1 MSNLALAKKTVV
13 LTHPFSTKSE
23 DFCQLFRDEGARVFH
38 FPLIKTVS
46 MLIPDTIL
54 SEIDQYDYLIFTSQN
69 GVKYFFAD
77 ERLIE
82 KVRQSNCKIISIGK
96 QTSNSLSN
104 LGLETDFCPKA
115 FNSDQLIVSL
125 KNEYL
130 LENKSILLVQGQL
143 APDKILNALSSN
155 NSVKRINVYQTKTP
169 NSCSIALEALCLT
182 GKIDYIVFTSP
193 SGFQGFTENYSQRL
207 KNNPQIVSIGPITSQ
222 KIESENYKVDLT
234 AEESTYQGIYQ
245 TIINNI

>member
-1 MSNLALAKKTVV
+1 MSKQALARKTVV
-13 LTHPFSTKSE
+13 LTHPFSTNSE
-23 DFCQLFRDEGARVFH
+23 DFCQLFRNEGARVFH
-38 FPLIKTVS
+38 FPMIKTVS
-46 MLIPDTIL
+46 ISIPDTIL

-69 GVKYFFAD
+69 GVKYFFND
-77 ERLIE
+77 DRLIE

-104 LGLETDFCPKA
+104 LGLDTDFSPKE

-125 KNEYL
+125 KSEYL
-130 LENKSILLVQGQL
+130 LENKSILLIQGQL
-143 APDKILNALSSN
+143 APAKILNALSPN
-155 NSVKRINVYQTKTP
+155 NSVKRINVYHTKTP
-169 NSCSIALEALCLT
+169 DSCSIALEALCIT

-193 SGFQGFTENYSQRL
+193 SGFQGFIENYCHSV
-207 KNNPQIVSIGPITSQ
+207 KNRPKIISIGPITTQ

-234 AEESTYQGIYQ
+234 AVESTYQGIYQ